1 MLKWNENTIKLQRNT
16 PRTLSAGF
24 LKGSL
29 KVKGIDVRMCDEVRI
44 VAFEDSVSTRTEFI
58 DSPPEGQGRYQPS
71 HLSPAAPG
79 SHFKKFYY

>member
-1 MLKWNENTIKLQRNT
+1 MLKWNENTIKLQRNI

-44 VAFEDSVSTRTEFI
+44 VAFEDSVST
-58 DSPPEGQGRYQPS
+58 
-71 HLSPAAPG
+71 
-79 SHFKKFYY
+79 